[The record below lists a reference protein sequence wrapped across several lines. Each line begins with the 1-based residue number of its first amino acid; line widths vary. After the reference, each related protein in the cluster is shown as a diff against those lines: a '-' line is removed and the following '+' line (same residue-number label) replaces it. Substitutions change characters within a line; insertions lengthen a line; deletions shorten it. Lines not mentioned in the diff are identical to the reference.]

1 MSNRT
6 YTPAVGNAPFG
17 NVNTNPQSSN
27 YGTDSGYSA
36 QESILIA
43 KAIKEAIFDAAP
55 EQYNALKLVF
65 EKDFEEYNNDE
76 FEYLENTF
84 GRSALE
90 ASAPGAGANHAAQA
104 AVAGAVQTQVITFTA
119 ASITH
124 VGIDL
129 VLVYPDGTKGI
140 VRVIAGLNVTVE
152 SQTSAGLP
160 AVAVGDIFSIQS
172 TIYGDGMDTFS
183 NYERLE
189 TITRYNYVQQFLRAC
204 RWGRV
209 ELLKYQN
216 SGTTDFLDKDKKE
229 KMRQLRTDLFNS
241 FFNGTRGEF
250 RLANGLP
257 VKSMGGIYPM
267 MQAAGSMS
275 ANPTIAG
282 LRSSFETLAFKT
294 NYKKEGG
301 TRMIYAT
308 DEMLYELSK
317 IFKDPGTRY
326 APTDTIAQMNLYE
339 YKIGT
344 MRFVPVPCEL
354 FKEQSCF
361 PKEWNRKMLI
371 IDQETIAPVKMKG
384 LPSMYTGS
392 TLDKGANGTRESFK
406 DWYAEA
412 NLSLR
417 FNNPLASFSID
428 VA

>member
-1 MSNRT
+1 MSQRV
-6 YTPAVGNAPFG
+6 YTPGVGNAPFG
-17 NVNTNPQSSN
+17 NVNTNPQASQ
-27 YGTDSGYSA
+27 YGTISGYSP

-65 EKDFEEYNNDE
+65 EKSFEEVNNDE
-76 FEYLENTF
+76 FEYLESTF

-90 ASAPGAGANHAAQA
+90 AAAGSLAVA
-104 AVAGAVQTQVITFTA
+104 AVAGTEVTQAITLTA
-119 ASITH
+119 GTINY

-129 VLVYPDGTKGI
+129 VLVYPDGTKAI
-140 VRVIAGLNVTVE
+140 VKSIAGPVVTVG

-160 AVAVGDIFSIQS
+160 AVTAGDIFSIQS
-172 TIYGDGMDTFS
+172 TIQGDGMDTFS

-189 TITRYNYVQQFLRAC
+189 TITRYNFIQQFLRAA

-209 ELLKYQN
+209 EMLKHQN
-216 SGTTDFLDKDKKE
+216 SGTTDYLEKDKKE
-229 KMRQLRTDLFNS
+229 KMRQIRTDLFNS

-250 RLANGLP
+250 ALAGTNLP
-257 VKSMGGIYPM
+257 VKSMGGIYPTM
-267 MQAAGSMS
+267 VAAGSMN
-275 ANPTIAG
+275 ANPTLAG
-282 LRSSFETLAFKT
+282 LRSAFETLAFKT
-294 NYKKEGG
+294 NHKKEGG

-326 APTDTIAQMNLYE
+326 APNDTIANMNLYE
-339 YKIGT
+339 YKMGT

-361 PKEWNRKMLI
+361 PKDWNRKMLV

-384 LPSMYTGS
+384 LPSMFTGS
-392 TLDKGANGTRESFK
+392 TLDKGSNGTREGFK
-406 DWYAEA
+406 DWYVEA

-417 FNNPLASFSID
+417 FNNPLGSFWLD

>member
-1 MSNRT
+1 MSQVS
-6 YTPAVGNAPFG
+6 YTPGIGNAPFG

-27 YGTDSGYSA
+27 YGANSGYSA
-36 QESILIA
+36 QESLLIA

-65 EKDFEEYNNDE
+65 EKGFVEYNNDE
-76 FEYLENTF
+76 FEYLESTF

-90 ASAPGAGANHAAQA
+90 STGIVAAQA
-104 AVAGAVQTQVITFTA
+104 AVAGAVQTQTIPLTA
-119 ASITH
+119 GTITH
-124 VGIDL
+124 VGLDL
-129 VLVYPDGTKGI
+129 ILVYPDGTKGI
-140 VRVIAGLNVTVE
+140 VRAIAGLNVTVE

-160 AVAVGDIFSIQS
+160 AVAVGDIFSVQS
-172 TIYGDGMDTFS
+172 TIYGDGEDGFS

-209 ELLKYQN
+209 ELLKHQN
-216 SGTTDFLDKDKKE
+216 SGTTNFLEKDKKE

-250 RLANGLP
+250 RLASGLP
-257 VKSMGGIYPM
+257 VKSMGGIFPTM
-267 MQAAGSMS
+267 VAAGSMN

-282 LRSSFETLAFKT
+282 LRAAFERLAFAT
-294 NYKKEGG
+294 NFKKEGG

-326 APTDTIAQMNLYE
+326 APTDMIANMNLTE
-339 YKIGT
+339 YKMGT

-361 PKEWNRKMLI
+361 PKDWNRKMLVL
-371 IDQETIAPVKMKG
+371 DQETISPVKMKG
-384 LPSMYTGS
+384 LPAMETGT
-392 TLDKGANGTRESFK
+392 TLSKGSNGTRENFE
-406 DWYAEA
+406 DTWYGA
-412 NLSLR
+412 NLSQE
-417 FNNPLASFSID
+417 FNNPLGSFWLD